1 MIFPSP
7 NGISLRPLA
16 SCPRPTPASLR
27 ADFQA
32 GLTVAIFAVPQAM
45 AYAVLAGLPPV
56 NGLYCAVIM
65 SFVASLFLSSPFL
78 NIGPTNTSA
87 LLTASVIAPFAAQA
101 TGAAMWPLIFQFTLL
116 VGVIGGLMGLLKAGP
131 LVRLVPEHA
140 NLGFVTAANILIA
153 LGQFNEFLGVKS
165 IKGGTWDKLVGLV
178 LEAPQSQWPALLVA
192 LLTLGLML
200 GFDKFSRRFPVTLCA
215 VIAAT
220 LATLA
225 LARWAPG
232 AAHIRVVGD
241 IAPVPAGFPMPR
253 VYAPNLPLMLQML
266 PSAAAVAA
274 IGMLESAAISSN
286 LALKN
291 KLTVNFNQE
300 FFGLG
305 VAQLASAL
313 FGGFP
318 GSSSYS
324 RSALIER
331 NGGKTVLSGVF
342 FSIVTLLALLIGARL
357 LEMIPLAALA
367 ALLFFTGIKLV
378 EVDALKRVWLTSRLD
393 FGVVALT
400 FLVAFFGKLEWGFF
414 AGIVAALLVF
424 VARAKSLQL
433 YELVPQSDGKWEERL
448 YTPGSVH
455 PRSDVVALSLHGDL
469 FFGMSHELR
478 EQLGEITRVQAP
490 KWIIVRMRRTSSVDA
505 SVWGTL
511 ADFAQAFDQ
520 SGGQLILTGVSP
532 SLEKI
537 IARTQVGDLIEKDH
551 LVPRE
556 KEAFVAFEKG
566 LERAGA
572 ALEPDAILSPAW
584 QEWAHNY
591 KMRHSVSHWR
601 DPANDPATLG
611 AIELTDD
618 K

>member
-1 MIFPSP
+1 MIHPLSDR
-7 NGISLRPLA
+7 ISLRPLA
-16 SCPRPTPASLR
+16 SCPRPTLATLR

-56 NGLYCAVIM
+56 NGLYCAVLM
-65 SFVASLFLSSPFL
+65 SFVASLFISSPFL

-87 LLTASVIAPFAAQA
+87 LLTASVIAPFAAQSA
-101 TGAAMWPLIFQFTLL
+101 GALVWPMIFQFTIL
-116 VGVIGGLMGLLKAGP
+116 VGIIGALMGLVKAGP

-153 LGQFNEFLGVKS
+153 LGQFNEFLGVKA
-165 IKGGTWDKLVGLV
+165 IKGETFGKIVGLAR
-178 LEAPQSQWPALLVA
+178 EAPQAHWPTLVVA

-200 GFDKFSRRFPVTLCA
+200 GFDRFSRRFPVTLCA

-225 LARWAPG
+225 IARWLPGVAP
-232 AAHIRVVGD
+232 IRMVGD
-241 IAPVPAGFPMPR
+241 IAPVPAGFPTPR
-253 VYAPNLPLMLQML
+253 VFAFNGPLLLQML
-266 PSAAAVAA
+266 PGAAAVAS
-274 IGMLESAAISSN
+274 IGMLESAAISSS

-291 KLTVNFNQE
+291 KITVNFNQE

-331 NGGKTVLSGVF
+331 NGGKTVLSGIF
-342 FSIVTLLALLIGARL
+342 FSVVTLLALLLASRL

-367 ALLFFTGIKLV
+367 ALLFYTGVKLV
-378 EVDALKRVWLTSRLD
+378 EVEALKRVWLTSRTD

-400 FLVAFFGKLEWGFF
+400 FAVAFFGKLEWGFF
-414 AGIVAALLVF
+414 AGIIAALFVF

-433 YELVPQSDGKWEERL
+433 YELLPQSNGKWEERL
-448 YTPGSVH
+448 YTPGSEH

-478 EQLGEITRVQAP
+478 EQLSEIVRLQEP
-490 KWIIVRMRRTSSVDA
+490 KWIIIRMRRTSSVDA

-511 ADFAQAFDQ
+511 ADFAEAFGEV
-520 SGGQLILTGVSP
+520 GGQLVLTGISP
-532 SLEKI
+532 RLEKL
-537 IARTQVGDLIEKDH
+537 IARTQVGAWIEAEN

-566 LERAGA
+566 LSRIGTQ
-572 ALEPDAILSPAW
+572 LQPDAVLSAAW
-584 QEWAHNY
+584 QQWAHKH
-591 KMRHSVSHWR
+591 KMRDSVSHWR

-611 AIELTDD
+611 AIEV
-618 K
+618 

>member
-1 MIFPSP
+1 MIHP
-7 NGISLRPLA
+7 IADRLSLRPFA
-16 SCPRPTPASLR
+16 SCPRPTPATLR

-56 NGLYCAVIM
+56 NGLYCAVVM
-65 SFVASLFLSSPFL
+65 SFVASMFLSSPFL

-87 LLTASVIAPFAAQA
+87 LLTASVIAPFAAHA
-101 TGAAMWPLIFQFTLL
+101 TGGAVWPMIFQFTLL
-116 VGVIGGLMGLLKAGP
+116 VGIIGGLMGVLRAGP

-140 NLGFVTAANILIA
+140 NLGFVTAADILIA

-165 IKGGTWDKLVGLV
+165 TSGGTLQKIIGLFTQ
-178 LEAPQSQWPALLVA
+178 APQTQWPALVVG
-192 LLTLGLML
+192 LLTLSLMM

-220 LATLA
+220 ATTWA
-225 LARWAPG
+225 MARWLPG
-232 AAHIRVVGD
+232 VAHVRVVGD
-241 IAPVPAGFPMPR
+241 IAPVPPGFPSAR
-253 VYAPNLPLMLQML
+253 VYALDFSLLWQML
-266 PSAAAVAA
+266 PGAAAVAS

-291 KLTVNFNQE
+291 KLKVNFNQE

-305 VAQLASAL
+305 IAQLASAL

-331 NGGKTVLSGVF
+331 NGGKTVLAGIF
-342 FSIVTLLALLIGARL
+342 FSIVTLAALLIGSRL
-357 LEMIPLAALA
+357 LEMIPLSALA
-367 ALLFFTGIKLV
+367 ALLFFTGIKLIEV
-378 EVDALKRVWLTSRLD
+378 EDLKRVWLTSRVD

-400 FLVAFFGKLEWGFF
+400 FTVALFGKLEWGFF
-414 AGIVAALLVF
+414 AGIIAALLVF
-424 VARAKSLQL
+424 VARARALQL
-433 YELVPQSDGKWEERL
+433 YEMVPHDGKWEERL
-448 YTPGSVH
+448 YTPDSNH
-455 PRSDVVALSLHGDL
+455 PRSDIVALSLHGDL

-478 EQLGEITRVQAP
+478 EQLSEIVRVQEP
-490 KWIIVRMRRTSSVDA
+490 KWILVRLRRTSSVDA

-511 ADFAQAFDQ
+511 ADFAEAFGE
-520 SGGQLILTGVSP
+520 SGGQLILTGISP
-532 SLEKI
+532 KLEKLI
-537 IARTQVGDLIEKDH
+537 VRTQVSELIGADN

-566 LERAGA
+566 LERIGA
-572 ALEPDAILSPAW
+572 QLEPDSVLSPAW
-584 QEWAHNY
+584 SEWAQKY
-591 KMRHSVSHWR
+591 RMRDSVSHWR

-611 AIELTDD
+611 AIELN
-618 K
+618 